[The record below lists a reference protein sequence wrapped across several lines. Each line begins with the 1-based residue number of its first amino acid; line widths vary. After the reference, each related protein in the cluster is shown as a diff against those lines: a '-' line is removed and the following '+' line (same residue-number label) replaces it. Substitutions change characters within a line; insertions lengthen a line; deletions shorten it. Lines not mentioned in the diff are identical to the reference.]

1 MMSSSN
7 SNLDSTE
14 FLSNC
19 DWTWNASRIYM
30 ESYIY
35 IYVSGNRTMLSLF
48 RIVKQWFSLDVL
60 SKDAVEHIF
69 IAIQMELYMDVK
81 SL

>member
-1 MMSSSN
+1 
-7 SNLDSTE
+7 
-14 FLSNC
+14 
-19 DWTWNASRIYM
+19 
-30 ESYIY
+30 
-35 IYVSGNRTMLSLF
+35 MLSLF